1 MNSIALNHVYNAFM
15 LDTITKPPYLYT
27 WKLLCAFSEK
37 NFINSLGKG
46 LC

>member
-27 WKLLCAFSEK
+27 WKLYVHLVK
-37 NFINSLGKG
+37 RIL
-46 LC
+46 